1 MRMPPRIFAIVIA
14 ASGLASLS
22 VAAAPSGQASLASQA
37 KVSRAD
43 AQRTALGR
51 VPAGIVKSVELEREH
66 GALVWSFDI
75 AVPGSKDIHEIQV
88 DARSGA
94 IVSTEIETP
103 KDQAKER
110 AADRREHAFMAG
122 KH

>member
-1 MRMPPRIFAIVIA
+1 MPPRIFAIVIA

-22 VAAAPSGQASLASQA
+22 VAAAPSGPASLASQA

-43 AQRTALGR
+43 AQRTALAR

-75 AVPGSKDIHEIQV
+75 AAPGTMDIHEIQV

-103 KDQAKER
+103 KDQARER
-110 AADRREHAFMAG
+110 AADRREHASMTG